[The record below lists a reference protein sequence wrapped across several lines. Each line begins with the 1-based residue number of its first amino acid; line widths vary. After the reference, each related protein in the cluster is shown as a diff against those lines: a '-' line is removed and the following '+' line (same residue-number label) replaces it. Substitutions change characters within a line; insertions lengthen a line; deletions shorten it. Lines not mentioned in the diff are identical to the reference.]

1 MLRRLH
7 VSNYVLI
14 DSLDIEFPE
23 GLVIITGQTGAGK
36 SILLGAL
43 GLVLGAKADASAIGE
58 NGGNCVVEAE
68 FSADFTS
75 SGLKDIIEENDI
87 DISDGTL
94 VIRRVVNPTGRS
106 RSFVNDSP
114 VTVQVLSALATH
126 LVDIHSQHQ
135 TLLLSDRSFRL
146 SVLDMYAGN
155 KQLLEEYRK
164 TYSSYQHV
172 RSELSSIEDSLRK
185 AMDEKSYNEARYA
198 QLESASLRKGELEE
212 LETEQKQL
220 ANAEE
225 IKESLCGAEDLFS
238 GDEDGDRGPG
248 IDSMLKDME
257 RYLDRVSRF
266 IPEAAPLAQR
276 VASCRIELDDIM
288 SEVSGINSR
297 SDISPER
304 LQAVDDRISL
314 LYGLM
319 QKFSCSS
326 ADELISCRDSL
337 KALVTDTAALE
348 EKRSELA
355 ASLESVS
362 ARLRAFSSSLHE
374 SRVKASGPFAEAITS
389 SLHFLELPAAVF
401 EVHIVHSDLS
411 SDGEDAVDFMFSSTG
426 RSAVDI
432 SRCASGGEM
441 SRIMLAL
448 KAMMARYMSMPTMI
462 FDEIDT
468 GVSGSAADKMGSMI
482 CSMGKDMQVFAI
494 THLPQVAAKG
504 DAHYLVSKEIDPETS
519 HTVSSIR
526 RISGRERVLE
536 LARMLS
542 GSVLTDAAI
551 GNAEALLEENGSQ
564 SISRTL

>member
-7 VSNYVLI
+7 VNNYVLI
-14 DSLDIEFPE
+14 DSLDIGFPE

-75 SGLKDIIEENDI
+75 AGLKDIIEENDI

-94 VIRRVVNPTGRS
+94 VIRRVVNSTGRS

-114 VTVQVLSALATH
+114 VTVQVLSALAAH

-135 TLLLSDRSFRL
+135 TLLLSDRLFRL
-146 SVLDMYAGN
+146 SALDMYAGN
-155 KQLLEEYRK
+155 RQLLEEYRK
-164 TYSSYQHV
+164 TYSEYQHLKA
-172 RSELSSIEDSLRK
+172 ELSGLEESLRK
-185 AMDEKSYNEARYA
+185 ARAEKSYNEARYE

-212 LETEQKQL
+212 LEAEQKQL

-225 IKESLCGAEDLFS
+225 IKENLCGAESLFS
-238 GDEDGDRGPG
+238 GDEEEGRGPG

-266 IPEAAPLAQR
+266 IPDAASLAGR
-276 VASCRIELDDIM
+276 VSSCRIELDDII
-288 SEVSGINSR
+288 SEVSDINSR
-297 SDISPER
+297 SEVSPER
-304 LQAVDDRISL
+304 LQTVDDRISL

-337 KALVTDTAALE
+337 KALVTDTAVLE
-348 EKRSELA
+348 EKRSALSASMETVSSRLRELA
-355 ASLESVS
+355 S
-362 ARLRAFSSSLHE
+362 ALHE
-374 SRVKASGPFAEAITS
+374 SRVKAAAPFAAAITS

-401 EVHIVHSDLS
+401 EVGISRSDLS
-411 SDGEDAVDFMFSSTG
+411 ANGEDTVDFLFSSTG
-426 RSAVDI
+426 RSPVDI

-448 KAMMARYMSMPTMI
+448 KSMMAGYMAMPTMI

-468 GVSGSAADKMGSMI
+468 GVSGSVADKMGSMI

-504 DAHYLVSKEIDPETS
+504 DAHYLVSKETDPGTS
-519 HTVSSIR
+519 RTVSSIR

-536 LARMLS
+536 IARMLS

-551 GNAEALLEENGSQ
+551 GNAEALLGESGPQ
-564 SISRTL
+564 SASRTL